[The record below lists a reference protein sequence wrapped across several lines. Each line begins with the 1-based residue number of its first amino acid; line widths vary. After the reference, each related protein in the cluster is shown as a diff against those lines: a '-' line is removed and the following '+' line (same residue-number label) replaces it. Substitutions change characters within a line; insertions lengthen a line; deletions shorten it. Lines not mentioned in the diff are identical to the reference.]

1 MQDLLKYLTTGLEV
15 SRSVDVFANR
25 QALLEYGKLETQIA
39 NTIAQDKLLELV
51 SIQEGL
57 KKEILESKI
66 TVNLTLASQETRER
80 VRAEVMSEF
89 HITPETEEGSLSNEF
104 ARELS
109 LRMIHSSL
117 VSIDR
122 SGSVDKDIS
131 LEDFRAF
138 MDLMQQVPAN
148 WSSIIDAFSE
158 LVNSEFISNAEHQ
171 SVDFS

>member
-39 NTIAQDKLLELV
+39 NTIAQDKLRELV
-51 SIQEGL
+51 AVQEDL
-57 KKEILESKI
+57 KKEILGSKI
-66 TVNLTLASQETRER
+66 TVNLTLSPQETRDR
-80 VRAEVMSEF
+80 IRSEVMSEF
-89 HITPETEEGSLSNEF
+89 HVTPETQESGLNNEF
-104 ARELS
+104 VAELS

-117 VSIDR
+117 TSIDR
-122 SGSVDKDIS
+122 ADSSETDVS

-138 MDLMQQVPAN
+138 MDLMRQVPAN
-148 WSSIIDAFSE
+148 WSSIIDAFAE